1 MEWSRC
7 LVTWTPSP
15 THQHCQRHFYRRF
28 LPGAANIHCPLTEAL
43 KGNPKVLSWTAEMQ
57 APTTAIKAVLVA
69 AVPVSH
75 PLPATQLSLATD
87 ASDSHISGVLQQR
100 EVGGALSLLVST
112 VESCLK
118 QSAGT
123 LLLTGNCWQPS
134 TPSGIFMIML
144 EGCHFQ
150 LWTDHKLLLAALHR
164 VTQPWTPRQK
174 QQLAFIAECTNDVLH
189 VPGLSNMVAH
199 HLLHPPAA
207 PACQMAT
214 HQSPPALKCHAA
226 HTHF

>member
-134 TPSGIFMIML
+134 TPAGIFMHQR
-144 EGCHFQ
+144 C
-150 LWTDHKLLLAALHR
+150 
-164 VTQPWTPRQK
+164 
-174 QQLAFIAECTNDVLH
+174 
-189 VPGLSNMVAH
+189 
-199 HLLHPPAA
+199 
-207 PACQMAT
+207 PACARVVQYGGTPSVA
-214 HQSPPALKCHAA
+214 SPSCPCMPDGHSSVTTCSQVPCSTYSLL
-226 HTHF
+226 T